1 MAKKIKLEITEAQL
15 IAIISLTD
23 DASAMLGGSDSD
35 TDWIKHIMLIDI
47 THRSLV
53 LPPMRLRKFGGSSR
67 LLLCTGRVVKNKY

>member
-35 TDWIKHIMLIDI
+35 TDWIKHIRLID
-47 THRSLV
+47 RML
-53 LPPMRLRKFGGSSR
+53 
-67 LLLCTGRVVKNKY
+67 KNNGYKREFL